1 MATTVGK
8 RWVGDDGAFL
18 FGKYVGESVEHVAHA
33 DPGYLRWAVD
43 EIENCD
49 ETDRR
54 VLSTLLAH
62 TRNTRNG
69 GKR

>member
-1 MATTVGK
+1 MSCGK
-8 RWVGDDGAFL
+8 RWVGDDGTFL

-33 DPGYLRWAVD
+33 DPGYLRWVVD
-43 EIENCD
+43 EVEDVD

-62 TRNTRNG
+62 THASSG
-69 GKR
+69 GRR